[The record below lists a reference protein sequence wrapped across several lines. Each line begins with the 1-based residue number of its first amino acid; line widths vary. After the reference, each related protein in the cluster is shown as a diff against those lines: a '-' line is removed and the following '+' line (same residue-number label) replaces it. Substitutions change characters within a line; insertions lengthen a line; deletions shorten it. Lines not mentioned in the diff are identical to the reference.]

1 MVGRN
6 NGSKTALKI
15 LGAAAALAVAFG
27 MGILAYHEL
36 NTRVLRPTR
45 SIIMRNEASGLTQ
58 QDEAALPGNETGEE
72 QAAQEETKAK
82 EAESSQAAGQSGKG
96 QEQKASAAGGDSAD
110 EISFIGEEAAVEA
123 ALTHAGVAQG
133 DTSYLNCHVDYD
145 DGRAKCYD
153 VEFRAGNTE
162 YEYEIDLCDGS
173 IIESS
178 MDVDDGGHNGS
189 GHEAAQAGGTYIGE
203 EAAWAKALDHAGVE
217 ESMIT
222 GKKAQLDEEDGRMV
236 YEIEFDVGRTEY
248 EYEIDAVSGEILKW
262 DEDREG

>member
-133 DTSYLNCHVDYD
+133 DTSYLPLY
-145 DGRAKCYD
+145 
-153 VEFRAGNTE
+153 
-162 YEYEIDLCDGS
+162 
-173 IIESS
+173 
-178 MDVDDGGHNGS
+178 
-189 GHEAAQAGGTYIGE
+189 
-203 EAAWAKALDHAGVE
+203 
-217 ESMIT
+217 
-222 GKKAQLDEEDGRMV
+222 
-236 YEIEFDVGRTEY
+236 
-248 EYEIDAVSGEILKW
+248 
-262 DEDREG
+262 